1 MSSSPATNSGQAQV
15 VREQL
20 LALLIGGN
28 AHMTFEQAV
37 ADFPAEHY
45 NTNPPH
51 VNYTPWHILEHL
63 RIAQWDI
70 LEFVRDPDHISPE
83 WPAGYWPHSTERT
96 DSEGWENTITAFLSD
111 LGSLRDIVKD
121 SDVDLYAQIPH
132 AQGYTIF
139 REILVVSDHNA
150 YHIGEFGVLR
160 QVMGTWET

>member
-1 MSSSPATNSGQAQV
+1 MPSDQV

-37 ADFPAEHY
+37 ANFPAEHY
-45 NTNPPH
+45 NTNPP
-51 VNYTPWHILEHL
+51 NITYTPWHILEHL

-70 LEFVRDPDHISPE
+70 LEFIRNPAHVSPE
-83 WPAGYWPHSTERT
+83 WPKGYWPDPNERT
-96 DSEGWENTITAFLSD
+96 DQEGWGNTINAFLAD

-121 SDVDLYAQIPH
+121 PDTDLYAPIPH
-132 AQGYTIF
+132 ARDYTIF

-150 YHIGEFGVLR
+150 YHIGEFGILR
-160 QVMGTWET
+160 QVMGTW